1 MIIQGKEGSLVL
13 FWNDKLISSLPLGKR
28 TVEEYLNEAN
38 TFILNSMREDKKNIK
53 ELVYYT
59 KNYCELHYK
68 KKLKGK
74 KIDST
79 SHCYFQLS
87 LLALVR
93 LGLIDFDEVCLIAPR
108 KQVKSKT

>member
-1 MIIQGKEGSLVL
+1 MIVAGSKGSLVL
-13 FWNDKLISSLPLGKR
+13 FWEDKLISSLPLGKR

-38 TFILNSMREDKKNIK
+38 TFILNSMRQDKKNIK
-53 ELVYYT
+53 ELIHYT
-59 KNYCELHYK
+59 KNYCDLHYR

-93 LGLIDFDEVCLIAPR
+93 LGLIDFDEVCFIAPR
-108 KQVKSKT
+108 KKLKLKT

>member
-13 FWNDKLISSLPLGKR
+13 FWNDKFISSLPLGRR
-28 TVEEYLNEAN
+28 TVEDYLNEAN

-53 ELVYYT
+53 ELVYY
-59 KNYCELHYK
+59 YK
-68 KKLKGK
+68 QKLKGK

-93 LGLIDFDEVCLIAPR
+93 LGLIDFDEVCFIAPR
-108 KQVKSKT
+108 KKVKPRT